1 MIYYL
6 KSKKN
11 VPSKTNLNLIFLKK
25 KEINFF
31 VFDNKNLEQITRQ
44 K

>member
-31 VFDNKNLEQITRQ
+31 VFDNKIQEQTII
-44 K
+44 KK